1 MDRTVIKQKLTD
13 ILERSLSDPV
23 GVIEESMNL
32 QTDLSLDSVDVV
44 TMAIEIQ
51 TEFRIDLKAAEL
63 MKLVLVKDLID
74 LIESKVSPSR
84 TQAA

>member
-1 MDRTVIKQKLTD
+1 MDRSIIKQKLTD
-13 ILERSLSDPV
+13 ILERSVSEPV
-23 GVIEESMNL
+23 ANIEESMNL

-51 TEFRIDLKAAEL
+51 TEFKIDLKAAEL
-63 MKLVLVKDLID
+63 MKLVLVKDLLD

-84 TQAA
+84 SQAA

>member
-1 MDRTVIKQKLTD
+1 MDRNLIKQKLTD
-13 ILERSLSDPV
+13 ILERSVSEPV

-51 TEFRIDLKAAEL
+51 TEFKIDLKAAEL
-63 MKLVLVKDLID
+63 MTLVAVKDLID
-74 LIESKVSPSR
+74 LIEKKVAPNR

>member
-1 MDRTVIKQKLTD
+1 MDRLVIKQKLTD
-13 ILERSLSDPV
+13 ILERSINDPV

-51 TEFRIDLKAAEL
+51 TEFKVDLKAADL
-63 MKLVLVKDLID
+63 MKLVTVKDLID
-74 LIESKVSPSR
+74 LIESKVAPTR